1 MRQILARESKR
12 WRGTLQSSETS
23 LRPVDASETVASPA
37 VSSRQ
42 LRPRH
47 ASGASASSHGPLTAQ
62 LTRAVGGPSRFGG
75 PRPFASSR
83 GRVVGRAPGGY
94 CRWNGYRGIPVHLL
108 LGPVIGPAS
117 ALEAINNLQR
127 GEDPHEETPREENDD
142 GNR

>member
-12 WRGTLQSSETS
+12 WRGALQSSETS
-23 LRPVDASETVASPA
+23 LRLADALETVASPA

-47 ASGASASSHGPLTAQ
+47 VSRVSASSHGPLTAR

-94 CRWNGYRGIPVHLL
+94 CRCNGNRGILVHLL
-108 LGPVIGPAS
+108 LGPVIGPSS
-117 ALEAINNLQR
+117 AQGRINNLR
-127 GEDPHEETPREENDD
+127 YGEDPHEEAPREENDD
-142 GNR
+142 RNR